1 MGKFFSNLPWGYMNI
16 ISLEVNMFNYNN
28 NQSNNFMGNNANGR
42 SPNKSDLNDFETLQ
56 NARKD
61 LIGELEAIIQYDEHL
76 HKTNIDIAKTTWENI
91 RNEEMTHVGELLG
104 LLNYLAP
111 YQQSF
116 VEQGLK
122 EFNDRLNK
130 KQ

>member
-1 MGKFFSNLPWGYMNI
+1 
-16 ISLEVNMFNYNN
+16 
-28 NQSNNFMGNNANGR
+28 MGNNGNTRNNQNSA
-42 SPNKSDLNDFETLQ
+42 NDFETLQ

-61 LIGELEAIIQYDEHL
+61 LIGELQAIIEYDDHL
-76 HKTNIDIAKTTWENI
+76 HKTNIEIAKATWENI

-111 YQQSF
+111 YQKAF
-116 VEQGLK
+116 VEQGLN

-130 KQ
+130 K